1 MEYER
6 RCFAKINLYLK
17 ILGRRDDGYHQLD
30 TLFQEINLSETLH
43 WLCDDGPFR
52 LEIVGADAGPL
63 EQNLITRAVRAF
75 EAASGVVVGGRF
87 CLNKQ
92 IPIGGGLGGGSANA
106 AQTLLLLNQ
115 HFGSPLTATHL
126 AELALAL
133 GADVPF
139 FLMGGTCRAGGV
151 GEVLEPVT
159 CALPWPGGFLIFPPF
174 GVPTGPV
181 FRALA
186 APVYD
191 AALDRPSPRLGENDL
206 WAPAASLFPELA
218 RLAEAWPRGADE
230 PLFMTGSGST
240 LVHLCAGGGD
250 DSARRAV
257 LKAFGARCVPFS
269 WQKRKENGLPLEKR
283 GGTTHIKIL

>member
-6 RCFAKINLYLK
+6 RCYAKINLYLK
-17 ILGRRDDGYHQLD
+17 ILGRRGDGYHQLD
-30 TLFQEINLSETLH
+30 TLFQEINLGETLSWH
-43 WLCDDGPFR
+43 REAGAFR
-52 LEIVGADAGPL
+52 LTVIGADAGPV

-75 EAASGVVVGGRF
+75 EAASGVVVTGRF
-87 CLNKQ
+87 CLTKQ

-106 AQTLLLLNQ
+106 AQTLLLLNE
-115 HFGSPLTATHL
+115 HFGAPLTAARL
-126 AELALAL
+126 AELALTL

-139 FLMGGTCRAGGV
+139 FLVGGTCRAGGV

-159 CALPWPGGFLIFPPF
+159 CDLPWPGGFLIFPSF

-186 APVYD
+186 APAYD
-191 AALDRPSPRLGENDL
+191 AAVTRPTPRLGENDL
-206 WAPAASLFPELA
+206 WAPAVALFPELA

-250 DSARRAV
+250 ETARRAV
-257 LKAFGARCVPFS
+257 LEAFGARCVPFL
-269 WQKRKENGLPLEKR
+269 WRHRKESAQTLEKR
-283 GGTTHIKIL
+283 DGATHIKIL

>member
-17 ILGRRDDGYHQLD
+17 ILGRRADGYHQLD
-30 TLFQEINLSETLH
+30 TLFQEINLSETLR
-43 WLCDDGPFR
+43 WRCDGGPFR
-52 LEIVGADAGPL
+52 LVVGGADAGPV

-75 EAASGVVVGGRF
+75 ETASGLAVDGCFR
-87 CLNKQ
+87 LHKQ

-106 AQTLLLLNQ
+106 AQTLLLLNE
-115 HFGSPLTATHL
+115 HYGAPLSATCL

-133 GADVPF
+133 GADVAF
-139 FLMGGTCRAGGV
+139 FLRGGTCRAGGV

-159 CALPWPGGFLIFPPF
+159 CDLPWPGGFLIFPSF

-186 APVYD
+186 APPYD
-191 AALDRPSPRLGENDL
+191 ATAERVTPRLGENDL
-206 WAPAASLFPELA
+206 WAPAAALFPELA

-240 LVHLCAGGGD
+240 LVHLCDGNGGQA
-250 DSARRAV
+250 ARLAV
-257 LKAFGARCVPFS
+257 LEAFGARCVPFL
-269 WQKRKENGLPLEKR
+269 WQKRKECAQPLENR
-283 GGTTHIKIL
+283 GATTHIKIL